1 MRLERHARS
10 PHTVVSIRRRVRQRL
25 AFVGALLL
33 MATLVS
39 LLAACSLPFG
49 DTSSSPAPLPTATA
63 TPRPPTPEE
72 IAAQMVSKMSLED
85 KLGQMIIIQFYETTY
100 TPAQQ
105 QMVKPYHPGGVILYG
120 YSMGTAQQVK
130 GLLAGGQKDSPIPMF
145 TYLDLEGGY
154 VDRLAQY
161 LGPRMSAPQMAA
173 SGDPTV
179 AQREGAKTAKD
190 LLSFGF
196 NADLAPD
203 VDVAIVNG
211 PDQYGRSFGK
221 TPDMVTKYSSAWI
234 DGLQS
239 GGVVGTP
246 KHFPG
251 LGAATIDAHKG
262 LPVVNRTK
270 AQLETTEFAPY
281 KALIESGQMQMVM
294 STDVLMPALDPKLP
308 AELSKPIIT
317 GILRDELHF
326 NGVAITDA
334 LYMDGISATYSFT
347 QAAILALEAGND
359 MIMAPWRPSMVQS
372 IIAGMKA
379 ELQKGK
385 ITQAQIDT
393 SVTRIL
399 ALKIRYHLLPGAIG
413 TSTPT
418 ASPSATPTGTRT
430 PTAERDLPHWK
441 AA

>member
-1 MRLERHARS
+1 MRTAR
-10 PHTVVSIRRRVRQRL
+10 PPRFDQLRLRVNARFRRRSAFL
-25 AFVGALLL
+25 A
-33 MATLVS
+33 
-39 LLAACSLPFG
+39 SLPFG
-49 DTSSSPAPLPTATA
+49 DASSASTPLPTATA

-105 QMVKPYHPGGVILYG
+105 QMVKPFHPGGVILYG

-130 GLLAGGQKDSPIPMF
+130 GLLASGQKDSPIPMF
-145 TYLDLEGGY
+145 TFLDLEGGY

-173 SGDPTV
+173 SGDPAV

-211 PDQYGRSFGK
+211 PDQYGRTFGK
-221 TPDMVTKYSSAWI
+221 TPDVVTKYAGSWI
-234 DGLQS
+234 DGLQAN
-239 GGVVGTP
+239 GVVGSP

-270 AQLETTEFAPY
+270 EQLEATEFGPD
-281 KALIESGQMQMVM
+281 KALIASGQMQMVM

-317 GILRDELHF
+317 GVLRDELGF
-326 NGVAITDA
+326 KGVAITDA
-334 LYMDGISATYSFT
+334 LYMDGISATYTFT
-347 QAAILALEAGND
+347 QAAVLAFEAGND

-372 IIAGMKA
+372 IITGMKA

-385 ITQAQIDT
+385 ITQEQIDV

-399 ALKIRYHLLPGAIG
+399 ALKIRYHVLPGAG
-413 TSTPT
+413 G
-418 ASPSATPTGTRT
+418 SATPTVAPNGTRT
-430 PTAERDLPHWK
+430 PSAELPRQQ